1 MAHSEEMPSPELELA
16 FEAVAEV
23 AAPLDLGV
31 TPMGHRRIIQIT
43 GGSFEGPGLKG
54 RILPGGADW
63 QILRTDGTAELDAR
77 YTLQTDQG
85 GLIYVV
91 NRGLRHGPP
100 EVLRRIAAGETVD
113 PRSYYFRSAAF
124 FETSAPELQWLTK
137 TIVIGAGERQRDKV
151 LIRFWKVL

>member
-1 MAHSEEMPSPELELA
+1 MPSVELELA
-16 FEAVAEV
+16 FEAAVEV

-31 TPMGHRRIIQIT
+31 TPMGHRRIVPIT
-43 GGSFEGPGLKG
+43 GGSFEGPGLRG

-63 QILRTDGTAELDAR
+63 QIVRADGTAELDAR

-85 GLIYVV
+85 ALIYVV

-100 EVLRRIAAGETVD
+100 EVLRKIAAGETVD

-124 FETSAPELQWLTK
+124 FETSAPDLQWLTK

>member
-1 MAHSEEMPSPELELA
+1 MPPELEFA
-16 FEAVAEV
+16 FEAAVEV

-31 TPMGHRRIIQIT
+31 TPVGHRRIIQIT
-43 GGSFEGPGLKG
+43 GGSFEGPGFKG

-63 QILRTDGTAELDAR
+63 QIIRVDGAAELDAR

-85 GLIYVV
+85 ALIYVV

-100 EVLRRIAAGETVD
+100 EVLSRIAAGEPVD
-113 PRSYYFRSAAF
+113 PSSYYFRSAAF
-124 FETSAPELQWLTK
+124 FETASPDFQWLTK
-137 TIVIGAGERQRDKV
+137 TIVIGTGERRRDKV

>member
-1 MAHSEEMPSPELELA
+1 MPSPQLEFA
-16 FEAVAEV
+16 FEAAAEV

-31 TPMGHRRIIQIT
+31 TPSGHRRIIPIT

-63 QILRTDGTAELDAR
+63 QIVRTDGTAELDAR

-85 GLIYVV
+85 ALIYVV

-124 FETSAPELQWLTK
+124 FETSAPELEWLTK
-137 TIVIGAGERQRDKV
+137 TIIIGAGERQRDKV

>member
-1 MAHSEEMPSPELELA
+1 MSSLELELA
-16 FEAVAEV
+16 FEAAVDVAV
-23 AAPLDLGV
+23 PLDLGA
-31 TPMGHRRIIQIT
+31 TAMGHRRIIHIN

-54 RILPGGADW
+54 RVLPGGADW
-63 QILRTDGTAELDAR
+63 QIVRADGTAELDAR
-77 YTLQTDQG
+77 YTLQTEQG
-85 GLIYVV
+85 ALIYVV

-137 TIVIGAGERQRDKV
+137 TIVIGSGERQRDKV

>member
-1 MAHSEEMPSPELELA
+1 MLSPQLEFA
-16 FEAVAEV
+16 FEAAVEV
-23 AAPLDLGV
+23 APPLELGV
-31 TPMGHRRIIQIT
+31 TSVGNRRIIQIL

-54 RILPGGADW
+54 RILQGGADW
-63 QILRTDGTAELDAR
+63 QILRTDGAAELDAR

-85 GLIYVV
+85 ALIYVV

-100 EVLRRIAAGETVD
+100 EVLRRMAAGETVD

-124 FETSAPELQWLTK
+124 FETTAADLQWLTK
-137 TIVIGAGERQRDKV
+137 TIIVGVGERQRHKV